1 MTATTDTTP
10 HKYRIEA
17 TILKPGG
24 APVSWVRFQNT
35 PMTEPECVRLFS
47 KEKEAG
53 KTFSE
58 KENVTAF
65 SCSRVQP
72 E

>member
-35 PMTEPECVRLFS
+35 PMTEPECVRLFL
-47 KEKEAG
+47 KEKRG
-53 KTFSE
+53 
-58 KENVTAF
+58 
-65 SCSRVQP
+65 R
-72 E
+72 

>member
-35 PMTEPECVRLFS
+35 PMTGLNASGCFQKKKRPVNRS
-47 KEKEAG
+47 
-53 KTFSE
+53 
-58 KENVTAF
+58 V
-65 SCSRVQP
+65 
-72 E
+72 